1 MQILILEKENSV
13 NSKLFRTFFMI
24 LFLFPWILLSGCTSK
39 IDLEKE
45 KADLLKTDIEFSKT
59 SVEKGAAEA
68 FYLYLTDDAVQ
79 LPAGLPPIVGREAI
93 RQSMSGNSKAVLKWE
108 PVKAEVAK
116 SGDLGYTWGNY
127 QVSWTGEDGKMQ
139 MLYGKYLNIWKKQPD
154 GTWKAVVDI
163 GNQGPP
169 QK

>member
-1 MQILILEKENSV
+1 MNT
-13 NSKLFRTFFMI
+13 KLFKTLFLI
-24 LFLFPWILLSGCTSK
+24 LFLPYWILSSSCTSK

-45 KADLLKTDIEFSKT
+45 KDNLLKTDIEFSKT

-68 FYLYLTDDAVQ
+68 FYLYLADDAVQ
-79 LPAGLPPIVGREAI
+79 LPAGLPPIVGREKI
-93 RQSMSGNSKAVLKWE
+93 RESMSGSSKAVLKWE

-127 QVSWTGEDGKMQ
+127 EISWQGEDGRTEK
-139 MLYGKYLNIWKKQPD
+139 LYGKYLNIWKKQPD

-163 GNQGPP
+163 GNQSPS

>member
-1 MQILILEKENSV
+1 MNTKPF
-13 NSKLFRTFFMI
+13 KTLFLI
-24 LFLFPWILLSGCTSK
+24 LFLLPWILLSGCTSK

-45 KADLLKTDIEFSKT
+45 KGNLLKTDIEFSRT

-79 LPAGLPPIVGREAI
+79 LPAGLPPFVGREKI
-93 RQSMSGNSKAVLKWE
+93 RQSMSGSPKAVLKWE

-116 SGDLGYTWGNY
+116 SGDFGYTWGNY
-127 QVSWTGEDGKMQ
+127 EVSWQGEDGKTEK
-139 MLYGKYLNIWKKQPD
+139 LYGKYLNIWKKQPD

-163 GNQGPP
+163 GNQAPP
-169 QK
+169 PK

>member
-1 MQILILEKENSV
+1 MRKSNWWIISILLLSLI
-13 NSKLFRTFFMI
+13 
-24 LFLFPWILLSGCTSK
+24 WILTAGCRSK

-45 KADLLKTDIEFSKT
+45 KGNLLKTDIEFSRT

-79 LPAGLPPIVGREAI
+79 LPAGLPPFVGREKI
-93 RQSMSGNSKAVLKWE
+93 RQSMSGSPKAVLKWE

-116 SGDLGYTWGNY
+116 SGDFGYTWGNY
-127 QVSWTGEDGKMQ
+127 EVSWQGEDGKTEK
-139 MLYGKYLNIWKKQPD
+139 LYGKYLNIWKKQPD

-163 GNQGPP
+163 GNQAPP
-169 QK
+169 PK

>member
-1 MQILILEKENSV
+1 MNTR
-13 NSKLFRTFFMI
+13 LFKTLFLI
-24 LFLFPWILLSGCTSK
+24 LFLPYWILSSSCTSK

-45 KADLLKTDIEFSKT
+45 KENLLKTDIEFSKT

-68 FYLYLTDDAVQ
+68 FYLYLADDAVQ
-79 LPAGLPPIVGREAI
+79 LPAGLPPIVGREKI
-93 RQSMSGNSKAVLKWE
+93 RESMSGSSKAVLKWE

-127 QVSWTGEDGKMQ
+127 EISWQGEDGRTEK
-139 MLYGKYLNIWKKQPD
+139 LYGKYLNIWKKQPD

-163 GNQGPP
+163 GNQSPS

>member
-1 MQILILEKENSV
+1 V
-13 NSKLFRTFFMI
+13 NTKLFKI
-24 LFLFPWILLSGCTSK
+24 LFLLLFILPWILLSSCTSK

-45 KADLLKTDIEFSKT
+45 KGDLLKTDIEFSRT

-68 FYLYLTDDAVQ
+68 FYLYLADDAVQ
-79 LPAGLPPIVGREAI
+79 LPAGLPPIVGREKI
-93 RQSMSGNSKAVLKWE
+93 RESMSGSSKAVLKWE

-127 QVSWTGEDGKMQ
+127 EIGWQGEDRKTEK
-139 MLYGKYLNIWKKQPD
+139 LYGKYLNVWKKQPD

-163 GNQGPP
+163 GNQGPS

>member
-1 MQILILEKENSV
+1 V
-13 NSKLFRTFFMI
+13 NTRLFKTLFLI
-24 LFLFPWILLSGCTSK
+24 LFLPYWILSSSCTSK

-45 KADLLKTDIEFSKT
+45 KENLLKTDIEFSKT

-68 FYLYLTDDAVQ
+68 FYLYLADDAVQ
-79 LPAGLPPIVGREAI
+79 LPAGLPPIVGREKI
-93 RQSMSGNSKAVLKWE
+93 RESMSGSSKAVLKWE

-127 QVSWTGEDGKMQ
+127 EISWQGEDGRTEK
-139 MLYGKYLNIWKKQPD
+139 LYGKYLNIWKKQPD

-163 GNQGPP
+163 GNQAPS

>member
-1 MQILILEKENSV
+1 V
-13 NSKLFRTFFMI
+13 NPKLFKTLSLIVF
-24 LFLFPWILLSGCTSK
+24 LFLWISLSSCTSK

-45 KADLLKTDIEFSKT
+45 KNDLLKTDIEFSKT

-79 LPAGLPPIVGREAI
+79 LPAGLPPIVGREKI
-93 RQSMSGNSKAVLKWE
+93 RENMSGSSKAVLKWE
-108 PVKAEVAK
+108 PAKAEVAK

-127 QVSWTGEDGKMQ
+127 QVSWTGEDGKTQ
-139 MLYGKYLNIWKKQPD
+139 ILYGKYLNIWKKQPD

-163 GNQGPP
+163 GNQSPT

>member
-1 MQILILEKENSV
+1 MNTR
-13 NSKLFRTFFMI
+13 LFKTLFLI
-24 LFLFPWILLSGCTSK
+24 LFLPYWILSSSCTSK

-45 KADLLKTDIEFSKT
+45 KENLLKTDIEFSKT

-68 FYLYLTDDAVQ
+68 FYLYLADDAVQ
-79 LPAGLPPIVGREAI
+79 LPAGLPPIVGREKI
-93 RQSMSGNSKAVLKWE
+93 RESMSGSSKAVLKWE

-127 QVSWTGEDGKMQ
+127 EISWQGEDGRTEK
-139 MLYGKYLNIWKKQPD
+139 LYGKYLNIWKKQPD
-154 GTWKAVVDI
+154 GTWKVVVDI
-163 GNQGPP
+163 GNQAPS

>member
-1 MQILILEKENSV
+1 MNTR
-13 NSKLFRTFFMI
+13 LFKTLFLI
-24 LFLFPWILLSGCTSK
+24 LFLPYWILSSSCTSK

-45 KADLLKTDIEFSKT
+45 KDNLLKTDIEFSKT

-68 FYLYLTDDAVQ
+68 FYLYLADDAVQ
-79 LPAGLPPIVGREAI
+79 LPAGLPPIVGREKI
-93 RQSMSGNSKAVLKWE
+93 RASMSGSSKAVLKWE

-127 QVSWTGEDGKMQ
+127 EISWQGEDGRTEK
-139 MLYGKYLNIWKKQPD
+139 LYGKYLNIWKKQPD

-163 GNQGPP
+163 GNQAPS

>member
-1 MQILILEKENSV
+1 MNT
-13 NSKLFRTFFMI
+13 KLFKTLFLI
-24 LFLFPWILLSGCTSK
+24 LFLLPWILLSSCTSK

-45 KADLLKTDIEFSKT
+45 KGNLLKTDIEFSRT

-68 FYLYLTDDAVQ
+68 FYLYLADDAVQ
-79 LPAGLPPIVGREAI
+79 LPAGLPPIVGREKI
-93 RQSMSGNSKAVLKWE
+93 RESMSGSSKAVLKWE

-127 QVSWTGEDGKMQ
+127 EISWQGEEGKTEK
-139 MLYGKYLNIWKKQPD
+139 LYGKYLNIWKKQPD

-163 GNQGPP
+163 GNQAPS